1 MPMDRSFKPYS
12 GVGVVTIHQR
22 TAAGLPGV
30 GDDMGE
36 CPSFKINIAQSQA
49 EMKTSRD
56 QSRGV
61 AFRMAQAATGT
72 VELQLS
78 TISDAVL
85 SLLTGG
91 AWTDTAAGAAVTN
104 QVLPSTVEVG
114 QVLPLGPG
122 NVTALTIT
130 DSTATPKTLALGTNY
145 TADLFAGTITVTDL
159 TTGGPFIQPL
169 RAGYTPGAIRTLGAL
184 KAATAEWWLKFAGT
198 NAYDGT
204 RGLVDAYRVQF
215 GADGDTQWIQEG
227 YAGFALKGTIMRDT
241 TKLATAPGGQYYAI
255 RRP

>member
-1 MPMDRSFKPYS
+1 MPMDRTYKPYS
-12 GVGVVTIHQR
+12 GVGVVSIHTR

-36 CPSFKINIAQSQA
+36 APSFKINVNQPQA
-49 EMKTSRD
+49 EMKTFRD

-61 AFRMAQAATGT
+61 AFRMAQSATGT

-91 AWTDTAAGAAVTN
+91 SWTDTAAGGAVTN
-104 QVLPSTVEVG
+104 QILPSTVEVG

-122 NVTALTIT
+122 NVSALTIT
-130 DSTATPKTLALGTNY
+130 DSTATPKTLVLGVNY
-145 TADLFAGTITVTDL
+145 TADLFAGTITIINL
-159 TTGGPFIQPL
+159 TTGAPYVQPL
-169 RAGYTPGAIRTLGAL
+169 RAAYTPGAIRTLGAL
-184 KAATAEWWLKFAGT
+184 KAASTDWWLKFSGT
-198 NAYDGT
+198 NAYDGSLS
-204 RGLVDAYRVQF
+204 LVDAYRVQF
-215 GADGDTQWIQEG
+215 GADGDTQWIMEG
-227 YAGFALKGTIMRDT
+227 YGSYTLKGTIMRDT